1 MNDTIEDARRLVP
14 WAEPNTVVFN
24 EPRVEQ
30 KLLDALGGPI
40 PPDLAVGAPLLRF
53 CDADT
58 VPLLDAMVF
67 GTRTSTACCERCGSN
82 AGGKHRLLVPMGESV
97 VAYHCCWFCRNVLTD
112 CYSDLVWD

>member
-30 KLLDALGGPI
+30 KLLDALGGPGG
-40 PPDLAVGAPLLRF
+40 LMLRF
-53 CDADT
+53 CDREPM
-58 VPLLDAMVF
+58 PLLDAMVF
-67 GTRTSTACCERCGSN
+67 DTRTSTALCERCGSN
-82 AGGKHRLLVPMGESV
+82 AGGQHRLLVPMGESV